1 MTRLLEHV
9 SLHRV
14 AGTELRVVSDMDSSL
29 GPFIEVETDV
39 IEKYAASPRW
49 QQQTVTLFVLKDLEP
64 LMRQLSQ
71 EASDRRSADLSALP
85 PGGLAG
91 LEQRPIVNVYD
102 LKNPGSCHVFVNQ
115 KAMEKEGYWGDREA
129 EKGLLAHEHAHPLS
143 ECETTRSARRLK
155 MDLSTD
161 SLRPLF
167 AAGAQ
172 EKEWPTK
179 VDRLLEVM
187 VDKLCLYAPREIF
200 ANDLTIESGFSASLL
215 HLDRKNLRNAGEG
228 VRSRGALQQML
239 QQEVENESLTPAG
252 ADLLLTIADMKGY
265 LDLALETAPFYR
277 QSKVAEAQ
285 ELEET
290 LFADVLPYL
299 EPLVAKAYPKLR
311 DAYVGLPED
320 ASPETLLPWEESL
333 ICILAEVLNEK
344 GLRLECRLSVA
355 PE

>member
-1 MTRLLEHV
+1 MTSLLEHV

-14 AGTELRVVSDMDSSL
+14 AGTELRVVSDMESGL
-29 GPFIEVETDV
+29 GQFVEVETDV

-49 QQQTVTLFVLKDLEP
+49 QQETVTLFVLKDLEP
-64 LMRQLSQ
+64 LIRQLTQ
-71 EASDRRSADLSALP
+71 EAAGRRSADLSALP

-91 LEQRPIVNVYD
+91 LGERPIVNVYD

-155 MDLSTD
+155 MDISTD

-228 VRSRGALQQML
+228 VRSRGALQRSL
-239 QQEVENESLTPAG
+239 HEEVEKEGLTRAG
-252 ADLLLTIADMKGY
+252 AELLLTVADMKGY
-265 LDLALETAPFYR
+265 LDLAMETAPFYR
-277 QSKVAEAQ
+277 QSRVAEAQ

-290 LFADVLPYL
+290 LFADVMPYL

-311 DAYVGLPED
+311 DAYVALPED
-320 ASPETLLPWEESL
+320 ASPEALKQWVESL
-333 ICILAEVLNEK
+333 VSMLAEVLSKK
-344 GLRLECRLSVA
+344 GLRLECRLSVV

>member
-29 GPFIEVETDV
+29 GPFVEVEADV
-39 IEKYAASPRW
+39 IEKLAASPHW
-49 QQQTVTLFVLKDLEP
+49 QQETVTLFVLKDLEP
-64 LMRQLSQ
+64 LIRQLAQ
-71 EASDRRSADLSALP
+71 EASLP

-91 LEQRPIVNVYD
+91 LGERPIVNVYD
-102 LKNPGSCHVFVNQ
+102 VKNPVSCHIFVNQ

-129 EKGLLAHEHAHPLS
+129 ERGLLAHEHAHPLS

-155 MDLSTD
+155 ADLSTE
-161 SLRPLF
+161 SLRLLF
-167 AAGAQ
+167 PAEAQ

-179 VDRLLEVM
+179 LNRLLEVM

-200 ANDLTIESGFSASLL
+200 ANDTTIQSNFSASLL
-215 HLDRKNLRNAGEG
+215 HLDRKNLRNAAEG
-228 VRSRGALQQML
+228 VGARGALQQML
-239 QQEVENESLTPAG
+239 RQEVEKESLTPAG
-252 ADLLLTIADMKGY
+252 AELLLTIADMKGY
-265 LDLALETAPFYR
+265 LDLAMETAPFYR
-277 QSKVAEAQ
+277 QNRIAEAQ
-285 ELEET
+285 GLEET
-290 LFADVLPYL
+290 LLAQVMPFL

-320 ASPETLLPWEESL
+320 ASPEALKQWVESL
-333 ICILAEVLNEK
+333 VSMLAEVLRKK
-344 GLRLECRLSVA
+344 GLRLECQLSVV